1 MSTYADLID
10 DIRMEMVDE
19 AESRWSD
26 AQIMR
31 ALAWSVRRLAHVL
44 RRNDIEPGRSITTIT
59 TVAGDD
65 TYALP
70 ADFMAPYGLY
80 RDANKTS
87 LQQQSEASWAVKDNP
102 LECSMYLKRDTNV
115 LIAGTPT
122 TAENLTLVYWPKPDT
137 TGLTTAD
144 TVPWSGN
151 FDDILVQ
158 YAALRLKNIDEMDA
172 SLDLQ
177 LLQDI
182 ENNLIAT
189 YAQNNPMV
197 VSRRGWCP

>member
-1 MSTYADLID
+1 
-10 DIRMEMVDE
+10 MEVADE

-26 AQIMR
+26 AQMLR

-59 TVAGDD
+59 TVPGDD

-80 RDANKTS
+80 RDATKTS
-87 LQQQSEASWAVKDNP
+87 LEQQSEASWAVKGNP
-102 LECSMYLKRDTNV
+102 GECSMWLKRGANA

-122 TAENLTLVYWPKPDT
+122 TAEALTLVYWPLPNT
-137 TGLTTAD
+137 SGLLATDAA
-144 TVPWSGN
+144 PWSGAFN
-151 FDDILVQ
+151 DILTQ

-172 SLDLQ
+172 SMDVQ

-189 YAQNNPMV
+189 YGQNNPMT
-197 VSRRGWCP
+197 VSRRGWLI